1 VRSAILALAAAAGLV
16 AGCGG
21 DDAITPPS
29 PAASGSVAAIAVTS
43 PVFTEGQTIPRDF
56 TCRGSGAAPGVAWQ
70 GVPVAAASVALV
82 VTDPDAGS
90 GGFVHRVLYN
100 LPPQDAQVPGKG
112 TPAGAKEGDNSGG
125 GPGWT
130 APCPPSGTHHYHFTV
145 YALSA
150 APAGPSTQDV
160 LDQIGRTTLA
170 RGELVGVV
178 AAGQ

>member
-1 VRSAILALAAAAGLV
+1 M
-16 AGCGG
+16 
-21 DDAITPPS
+21 
-29 PAASGSVAAIAVTS
+29 TS
-43 PVFTEGQTIPRDF
+43 PEFADGQTIPRDF
-56 TCRGSGAAPGVAWQ
+56 TCSGSGAAPGVAWQ
-70 GVPVAAASVALV
+70 GVPVPAASVALV

-100 LPPQDAQVPGKG
+100 LPPQDGQVPGAA
-112 TPAGAKEGDNSGG
+112 TPGGAKEADNSGG
-125 GPGWT
+125 RPGWT

-170 RGELVGVV
+170 RGELIGLVS
-178 AAGQ
+178 AG